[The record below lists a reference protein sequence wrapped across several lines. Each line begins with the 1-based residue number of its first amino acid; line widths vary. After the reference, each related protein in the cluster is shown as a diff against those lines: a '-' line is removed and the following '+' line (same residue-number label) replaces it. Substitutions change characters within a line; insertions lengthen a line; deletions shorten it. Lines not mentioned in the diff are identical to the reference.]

1 MRERA
6 RARTPGRTSDTCTMP
21 PMVQA
26 EAFAPTAKSDPRGR
40 DILTMAAGMAH
51 ADAERGRTASEV
63 ARRYSTA
70 GRPTSR
76 RAASEWRRVGL
87 PEHRE
92 FTAYL
97 LVCSDPFRIEASVRV
112 TVKQRAIGK
121 LTTPELIA
129 RYHELLAHEP
139 RVEADDRVLSVSRGR
154 RWVERAAASERDSAI
169 DAERAACEREFAAR
183 GVTEDDVFG
192 GGR

>member
-1 MRERA
+1 VSTRA
-6 RARTPGRTSDTCTMP
+6 AMTPTSSMSRT
-21 PMVQA
+21 VQA
-26 EAFAPTAKSDPRGR
+26 DAFVPTAKSDPRGR

-121 LTTPELIA
+121 LTTPELIT
-129 RYHELLAHEP
+129 RYRELLAHEP
-139 RVEADDRVLSVSRGR
+139 RVEAEDRVLSVSRGV
-154 RWVERAAASERDSAI
+154 RWVERASASERDSAI
-169 DAERAACEREFAAR
+169 DAEKAACEREFAAR
-183 GVTEDDVFG
+183 GVTEDEVFG
-192 GGR
+192 GPR